1 MGGCGEI
8 WSVGGRVWE
17 GDMWECV
24 SVGEEEE
31 KDCDSLSVLQFL
43 PRGTSLKQICDTVR
57 ELRQYQL

>member
-1 MGGCGEI
+1 M
-8 WSVGGRVWE
+8 WE